1 VKSVNPL
8 ALEEAAIEALEA
20 YDPHWRKDPGDYGRR
35 ERMTRDEMRV
45 EMALQLL
52 PQAQRVEL
60 WKQYGEGAPPLS
72 VIIGATPQL
81 DMESVPF

>member
-1 VKSVNPL
+1 
-8 ALEEAAIEALEA
+8 
-20 YDPHWRKDPGDYGRR
+20 
-35 ERMTRDEMRV
+35 MTRDEMRV

-81 DMESVPF
+81 DMNGIPF